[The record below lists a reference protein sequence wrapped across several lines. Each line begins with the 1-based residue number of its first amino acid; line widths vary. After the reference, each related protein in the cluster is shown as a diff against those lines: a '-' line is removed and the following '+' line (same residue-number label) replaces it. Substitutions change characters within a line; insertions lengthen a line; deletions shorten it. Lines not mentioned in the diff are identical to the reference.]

1 MQKWVKNALIG
12 AAAFVAYRG
21 FKLWEMF
28 NGLNWSFQS
37 VRFSR
42 PKLKSLADSY
52 IMTINVKIHNP
63 SSTTLWINSLEG
75 YIDYDGYILGRYSM
89 GKVRINAGTTNLS
102 IELDLDP
109 KYVATILLPDLINRK
124 APVMSLISNASFIL
138 GIKVKNVFKFN
149 IKEYLPDNLS
159 QVIFK

>member
-1 MQKWVKNALIG
+1 
-12 AAAFVAYRG
+12 
-21 FKLWEMF
+21 
-28 NGLNWSFQS
+28 
-37 VRFSR
+37 
-42 PKLKSLADSY
+42 
-52 IMTINVKIHNP
+52 
-63 SSTTLWINSLEG
+63 
-75 YIDYDGYILGRYSM
+75 M

-109 KYVATILLPDLINRK
+109 KYVATILLPDIINRK

-138 GIKVKNVFKFN
+138 GIKVRNVFKFN

>member
-1 MQKWVKNALIG
+1 MQKWVRDALIG
-12 AAAFVAYRG
+12 AAAFVAWRG
-21 FKLWEMF
+21 YKLWEMF

-52 IMTINVKIHNP
+52 VMTIRIKITNP
-63 SSTTLWINSLEG
+63 SSSTLWINSLDG
-75 YIDYDGYILGRYSM
+75 YIDYDGYILGRYTM
-89 GKVRINAGTTNLS
+89 GKVRINAGTTTLN
-102 IELDLDP
+102 IDLDLDP

-124 APVMSLISNASFIL
+124 APVMHLITNASFIL

-149 IKEYLPDNLS
+149 VKDYLPENLS